1 MQHRSSPAYVG
12 LTVLWGLSFV
22 LVSAVVD
29 GFGWAPAVSLSCLLI
44 GATVAVLAVLKG
56 ATLQYRLRW
65 KRLLLM
71 GVGIAVQLIGLT
83 IAISHLG
90 TALAAAAVGTV
101 PLFTAVIG
109 QMWGLERITG
119 TAAAGLVTGFVGI
132 VVVVLFPAGG
142 ISWDFIIG
150 MFAGLLSA
158 IAGAMSSRY
167 AVARLSASG
176 PAELVSAT
184 FLVAGVLTAPLALL
198 FPGPG
203 DADPLHWAGLI
214 LLGVVLGGV
223 GYTMELGLRESV
235 GAPFASS
242 ARSGAT
248 IVAVFIG
255 IVFLRESI
263 SFGQFAGVLLL
274 LGGCLLVLG
283 VIGSRSKSARRH

>member
-22 LVSAVVD
+22 LVNAVVG

-44 GATVAVLAVLKG
+44 GATVAALAVLKG
-56 ATLQYRLRW
+56 ATLRYRLRW
-65 KRLLLM
+65 KRLVLM
-71 GVGIAVQLIGLT
+71 GAGIAVQLIGLT
-83 IAISHLG
+83 IAVAHLG

-101 PLFTAVIG
+101 PLFAAVIG

-119 TAAAGLVTGFVGI
+119 TAAAGLVTGFIGI

-203 DADPLHWAGLI
+203 NADLRHWAGLV

-248 IVAVFIG
+248 IVAVFLG

-263 SFGQFAGVLLL
+263 SFGQFVGVLLL
-274 LGGCLLVLG
+274 LGGCILVLG
-283 VIGSRSKSARRH
+283 LVPSRSQSARRR

>member
-1 MQHRSSPAYVG
+1 MQHSSSPAYVG

-22 LVSAVVD
+22 LVSAVVG

-56 ATLQYRLRW
+56 ATLRYRLRW

-71 GVGIAVQLIGLT
+71 GAGIAVQLIGLT
-83 IAISHLG
+83 IAVAHLG

-101 PLFTAVIG
+101 PLFAAVIG

-132 VVVVLFPAGG
+132 VVVLLFPAGG
-142 ISWDFIIG
+142 VSWDFIIG

-158 IAGAMSSRY
+158 IAGATSSRY

-184 FLVAGVLTAPLALL
+184 FLVAGVLTAPLALV
-198 FPGPG
+198 FRGPG
-203 DADPLHWAGLI
+203 NPELLHWAGLV

-223 GYTMELGLRESV
+223 GYTMELGLRESF

-248 IVAVFIG
+248 IVAVFLG

-263 SFGQFAGVLLL
+263 SFGQFVGILLL

-283 VIGSRSKSARRH
+283 LVGSRSQPVRQR